1 MNVPKIIE
9 RAGERVL
16 TTAQLAEAY
25 ETDVKE
31 ISYNFSN
38 NKNRYI
44 EGKHFYCLT
53 RDALRKFKH
62 DSVIYG
68 IAIPKN
74 VNRYY
79 LWTERGALLHA
90 KSLNTDKA
98 WAVYD
103 FLVEYYFRK
112 SALPPKLPTA
122 PPKESLTTEQC
133 KQKLT
138 ATLLSE
144 LRHKQAALATAEAQL
159 AVQKAEAA
167 IQRRAVADFVMLHPE
182 LMPYADLLTMNERI

>member
-1 MNVPKIIE
+1 MNIPKIIE

-16 TTAQLAEAY
+16 TTAHLAAEYGAD
-25 ETDVKE
+25 T
-31 ISYNFSN
+31 ITLQQNFHN
-38 NKNRYI
+38 NKKRYI
-44 EGKHFYCLT
+44 EGKHFYIVT
-53 RDALRKFKH
+53 GEALRTLKRDLEK
-62 DSVIYG
+62 IEL
-68 IAIPKN
+68 AIPKN

-103 FLVEYYFRK
+103 FLVEYYFRAK
-112 SALPPKLPTA
+112 TA
-122 PPKESLTTEQC
+122 PKMPQLPREAPTPEQM

-167 IQRRAVADFVMLHPE
+167 IQRRAVADFIMLHPE
-182 LMPYADLLTMNERI
+182 LMPYANLIEAHD

>member
-16 TTAQLAEAY
+16 TTAQLAAEY
-25 ETDVKE
+25 GTDA
-31 ISYNFSN
+31 ITLQQNFHN
-38 NKNRYI
+38 NKRHYI
-44 EGKHFYCLT
+44 EGKHFHIVT
-53 RDALRKFKH
+53 GEALRSLKRDLEK
-62 DSVIYG
+62 IEL
-68 IAIPKN
+68 AIPKN

-103 FLVEYYFRK
+103 FLVEYNFRK

-122 PPKESLTTEQC
+122 PPKEPLTAEQC

-182 LMPYADLLTMNERI
+182 LMPYANLLTVQE

>member
-25 ETDVKE
+25 GADTVTVKQ
-31 ISYNFSN
+31 NFNN
-38 NKNRYI
+38 NKRRYI
-44 EGKHFYCLT
+44 EGKHFYLVT
-53 RDALRKFKH
+53 GDALRTLKREVEKI
-62 DSVIYG
+62 DLV
-68 IAIPKN
+68 IPKN

-122 PPKESLTTEQC
+122 PPKEPLTAEQC

-167 IQRRAVADFVMLHPE
+167 IQRRAVADFIMLHPE
-182 LMPYADLLTMNERI
+182 LMPYANLIEAHD

>member
-1 MNVPKIIE
+1 MQTPRLIE

-25 ETDVKE
+25 GADAIEV
-31 ISYNFSN
+31 SHNFAN
-38 NKNRYI
+38 NKSRYV
-44 EGKHFYCLT
+44 EGKHFYLLT
-53 RDALRKFKH
+53 GEPLRKFKR
-62 DSVIYG
+62 DCENLS

-90 KSLNTDKA
+90 KSLNTDTA

-103 FLVEYYFRK
+103 FLVENYFRK

-122 PPKESLTTEQC
+122 PPKEPLTAEQC

-182 LMPYADLLTMNERI
+182 LMPYANLLTTAE

>member
-16 TTAQLAEAY
+16 TTAQLAAEYGAD
-25 ETDVKE
+25 T
-31 ISYNFSN
+31 ITLQQNFHN
-38 NKNRYI
+38 NKKRYI
-44 EGKHFYCLT
+44 EGKHFYIVT
-53 RDALRKFKH
+53 GEALRTLKRDLEK
-62 DSVIYG
+62 IEL
-68 IAIPKN
+68 AIPKN

-98 WAVYD
+98 WKVYD
-103 FLVEYYFRK
+103 FLVEYYFRAK
-112 SALPPKLPTA
+112 NTVPQLPREKPT
-122 PPKESLTTEQC
+122 PEQM

-144 LRHKQAALATAEAQL
+144 LRHKQESLALAEAEL
-159 AVQKAEAA
+159 AVAKASASCK
-167 IQRRAVADFVMLHPE
+167 RREVADFIMLHPE
-182 LMPYADLLTMNERI
+182 LMPYVTALPMEGS